1 MTLGLTTRERLTAS
15 APERVRQ
22 TVALVEG
29 RGYALSPGR
38 LAALCLGG
46 PLTEQ
51 EVLAAVAASPGLAI
65 ADGLVVSDLLAAKT
79 HHVRARQRA
88 HLFTAPSYRQ
98 AAVRFA
104 VRMASL
110 LPFVL
115 AVSIAGSLAS
125 GGFVETDDVDLNLV
139 VEDRHKHLAYV
150 GANLL
155 ALLDAVRYRAKPV
168 DDLTARPL
176 APRVMTVNLVL
187 ERSDCFPLART
198 DANMA
203 YELLTAEPVVG
214 APLLD
219 EIVLRNPGLLEHFP
233 QLARRTAPFAR
244 EPPWR
249 APRTLFPGALDRPAR
264 ALGNAAWRYMQWTR
278 RRRPEALARVAYVR
292 STMAP
297 YALFADVDH

>member
-15 APERVRQ
+15 VPERVRQ
-22 TVALVEG
+22 TVALVER
-29 RGYALSPGR
+29 RGYALSPSR
-38 LAALCLGG
+38 LSALCLRG
-46 PLTEQ
+46 PLSEH

-65 ADGLVVSDLLAAKT
+65 ADGLVVSGLLAAKAPQLRT
-79 HHVRARQRA
+79 RQRA
-88 HLFTAPSYRQ
+88 HLYAAPSYRL
-98 AAVRFA
+98 AAIHFA
-104 VRMASL
+104 VRLASL

-155 ALLDAVRYRAKPV
+155 GLLDALRYRTKPV
-168 DDLTARPL
+168 DDLSARPL

-198 DANMA
+198 DADMA
-203 YELLTAEPVVG
+203 YELLTAEPVIG
-214 APLLD
+214 APLLE
-219 EIVLRNPGLLEHFP
+219 EIVRRNPDLLDHFP
-233 QLARRTAPFAR
+233 QLAQRPAPLAR
-244 EPPWR
+244 EPSWR
-249 APRTLFPGALDRPAR
+249 APSSLFPAAFDRPAK
-264 ALGNAAWRYMQWTR
+264 ALGRAAWRYMQWTR
-278 RRRPEALARVAYVR
+278 RNRPEALARVAYVR

-297 YALFADVDH
+297 YALFMDADR